1 MHTRIFSLRK
11 SNFSKVSGA
20 NLPLWSEAIKPA
32 AENNLSTSVEVG
44 GAVRNFLIKK
54 EMNKIT
60 SKKSK
65 LIPGKS
71 TKGTLDLV

>member
-1 MHTRIFSLRK
+1 LHTRIFSLRK

-54 EMNKIT
+54 EMNKMTI
-60 SKKSK
+60 K
-65 LIPGKS
+65 
-71 TKGTLDLV
+71 TK